1 MSACT
6 PRLFSSESSFTHE
19 QAHTHTHNVHAHTCT
34 LEPMCT
40 PKHYSSVSQS
50 SHTNMHTHIVHA
62 HTCTPEPMHKLYRKA
77 SSTELGPRS
86 LSRENLVQLVAG
98 GSVSEGT
105 QFAHMTTEEAQTKL
119 MALQVCGCEC
129 GCGRGCGCGCVCVF
143 LYSGARLITCSPCL
157 QFNNIRSRFTYNNT
171 KSLLT
176 IQQQHSV

>member
-6 PRLFSSESSFTHE
+6 PRLFSSKSSFTHE
-19 QAHTHTHNVHAHTCT
+19 QAHTHTHNVHAHTCTLEPMCTPKHYSSVSQSSHTNMHTHNVHAHTCT

-129 GCGRGCGCGCVCVF
+129 G
-143 LYSGARLITCSPCL
+143 
-157 QFNNIRSRFTYNNT
+157 
-171 KSLLT
+171 
-176 IQQQHSV
+176 